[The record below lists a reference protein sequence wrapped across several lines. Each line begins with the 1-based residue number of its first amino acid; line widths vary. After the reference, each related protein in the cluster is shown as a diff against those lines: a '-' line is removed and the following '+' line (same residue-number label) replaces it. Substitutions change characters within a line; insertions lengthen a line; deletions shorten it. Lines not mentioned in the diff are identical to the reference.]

1 MLDLISRLIRMCSE
15 KETITS
21 DIVNLE
27 VNYISNTLE
36 LMRDAHRIS
45 NDAYLESGLIQGGLS
60 VISSLLEQG
69 ITDLEIHSLLNTLL
83 ERTKVLD
90 IKYPDLNGI
99 IESYRMT

>member
-83 ERTKVLD
+83 ERTKALD
-90 IKYPDLNGI
+90 KKYPDLNGI
-99 IESYRMT
+99 IESYRTI